1 MRGRKE
7 AGNALRSTILAGSCF
22 VSLVEIQ
29 GFGSGS
35 SRILGLRVGKNQ
47 FFFLVP
53 FFYLVPCVFWAWGL
67 KNFLLHL
74 SDLHR
79 KCQGIKL
86 ELCPIEIGDI
96 ALSSGCGSTKHC
108 SVLRCDRMK
117 TIIPKSPHLLVDALV
132 KLEIIDVV
140 SAYKCTHYILQSLFH
155 QTQSGCADTFS
166 YSSSLH
172 LQGPVC

>member
-1 MRGRKE
+1 MSLSASYGPWASFLKASLRLVHSRDALSPSRGQVRGRKE
-7 AGNALRSTILAGSCF
+7 AGNALRDTILGGSCF

-47 FFFLVP
+47 FLFLVP

-96 ALSSGCGSTKHC
+96 ALSSGCGSTKHSALCYDVTGWKRSFPSHPTC
-108 SVLRCDRMK
+108 SLMLWSNWR
-117 TIIPKSPHLLVDALV
+117 L
-132 KLEIIDVV
+132 
-140 SAYKCTHYILQSLFH
+140 
-155 QTQSGCADTFS
+155 
-166 YSSSLH
+166 
-172 LQGPVC
+172 